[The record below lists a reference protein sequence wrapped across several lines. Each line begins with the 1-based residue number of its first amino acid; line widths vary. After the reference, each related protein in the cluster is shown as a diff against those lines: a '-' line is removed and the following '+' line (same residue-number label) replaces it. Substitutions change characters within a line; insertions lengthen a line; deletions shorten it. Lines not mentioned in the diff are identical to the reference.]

1 MHFKYSSIMVQVF
14 VSFMY
19 GIAIPALFP
28 IAFLGIFNMYVVER
42 LQLAYW
48 YRKPPSYDG
57 KMNSDALTTLMYAP
71 ILMLMFGYW

>member
-19 GIAIPALFP
+19 GMAIPALFP

-42 LQLAYW
+42 L
-48 YRKPPSYDG
+48 
-57 KMNSDALTTLMYAP
+57 
-71 ILMLMFGYW
+71 